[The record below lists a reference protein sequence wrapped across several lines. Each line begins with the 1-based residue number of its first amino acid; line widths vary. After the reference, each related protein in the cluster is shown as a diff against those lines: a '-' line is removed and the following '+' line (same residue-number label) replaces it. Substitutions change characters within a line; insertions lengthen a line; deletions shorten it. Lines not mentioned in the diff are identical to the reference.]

1 MELLFEIELW
11 LLKEYRAERDDKL
24 WQCFLR
30 SYDTAPSTFELSR
43 IDRMGMDSAK
53 LHCCSKAVG
62 SSCRRLCVK
71 TFSNEWTRS
80 WDDFDRECLSQLS
93 EDTLYHCIDED
104 QLQSLIQESEEAAEH
119 TEEMSAPVDNLAALI
134 EELGINIVDEDN
146 ISAPVEEPEPELA
159 VLRTC
164 GSDERFGGPNIQSG
178 MRTQALQMLQQRR
191 CYGYHPRSGF
201 YQILASKDSKR
212 FLGVYYIGKKFAFT
226 RIPMGHDLSPATLQR
241 ITTEAFRALT
251 QAVPQIQGII
261 YLNDLL
267 FHSREP
273 HILEEVPGLLE
284 KMNAML
290 WMVTAYSPELRRMIV
305 VKNFS
310 EALEINT
317 AEMLAGIMGVRWTHR
332 ELQPPVIIIVEVDN
346 TKMLHGLLSGQG
358 LVFNNT
364 ALYRLHLWVM
374 EIVRDCQLDIFWV
387 LSSKSGG
394 HSLKSG
400 ASNGPQN
407 EPRRLWNSE
416 TIHIPGCLSASAM
429 VKIIEALYVSEYD
442 QPTMRLFGL
451 NSCVVNIY
459 LHVAKLVEEPCELGC
474 DGLSYCTNFNNRPTE
489 LFRSC
494 TRQADD
500 AARFDTALWQQEG
513 YLGLPGLNLP
523 VRNISKCSPNVW
535 KAVACALQIKPCHR
549 HSHANRICRYGTHTP
564 TTYAGMALIHQQHMQ
579 VWHLHANNICREDCL
594 DLLSECLDWTRMSGG
609 HTAVSLCLRLSPDH
623 PDTPCISLKQFLQP
637 SDSPYFPPHKG
648 VTSPC
653 KGAPCNSSEV
663 CLINRRCSPG
673 SSCLPY
679 TCVPGCKLGE
689 VSQYI
694 VPEGS
699 YVRIPAMTSGMKS
712 CLKICQCSANGVIE
726 HCQPMPC
733 YPLNSCLIG
742 SRKIEHGTTFHID
755 CKLGSCYA
763 GELSYSKKQCEM
775 SSLGGHD
782 DAYTSLPCNCRPHYV
797 PVCGRNGNTYPS
809 ACLARCADLK
819 DSDFEYHP
827 CSAINP
833 CENNPCGEGKTCHLA
848 RKVCLSLLKNI
859 PCRQYECVDNSVS
872 CSSTAHAPVCDTE
885 GKEHPNMCYLVR
897 YGKTLA
903 YRGPCL
909 VNCESK
915 GTVCGINGETYTS
928 ECAAFAARVSVDY
941 SGPCMAL
948 GLIGDQAVPQCG
960 DVIVCP
966 PLLRP
971 GCLGV
976 TPPGACCPICGG
988 ALRFLYSQKQVDRA
1002 LYILRGNT
1010 LSALTVH
1017 AVLTALERQ
1026 VQVAECAVR
1035 GYLTVETDLFVL
1047 VQPVGSTRPPSD
1059 VQLEACIREA
1069 EKLANLVRGS
1079 SPRVL
1084 TIIHTSEVFARIKCN
1099 SSNITS
1105 LQITITLSYPLD
1117 GRYFTDGDF
1126 ITVTPSDWI
1135 SKVSVIEISVMGAYR
1150 YSHQTA
1156 TAEHSSMNSM
1166 TMTDKISVGVW

>member
-1 MELLFEIELW
+1 MVRPASVALLANALVVLSSTAEDGEIEVGFWECLNQT
-11 LLKEYRAERDDKL
+11 LDEVRSGRVDRAALYPSLEKCQLACVTAASREDLASNCRQSDELSFFTCLDRQEFGAECCANAHTPQCHQACRAIFRSQLTPTREIKTAVNERCHDDSPRVLQCVKNITRVNLAIDPHNYLHCCDKAGNEDCKDTCKRILRTKTSDQEIVDSLQEEGCGPPLPHDKL

-93 EDTLYHCIDED
+93 EDTLYHCIDE
-104 QLQSLIQESEEAAEH
+104 
-119 TEEMSAPVDNLAALI
+119 
-134 EELGINIVDEDN
+134 
-146 ISAPVEEPEPELA
+146 
-159 VLRTC
+159 
-164 GSDERFGGPNIQSG
+164 
-178 MRTQALQMLQQRR
+178 
-191 CYGYHPRSGF
+191 
-201 YQILASKDSKR
+201 
-212 FLGVYYIGKKFAFT
+212 
-226 RIPMGHDLSPATLQR
+226 
-241 ITTEAFRALT
+241 
-251 QAVPQIQGII
+251 
-261 YLNDLL
+261 
-267 FHSREP
+267 
-273 HILEEVPGLLE
+273 
-284 KMNAML
+284 
-290 WMVTAYSPELRRMIV
+290 
-305 VKNFS
+305 
-310 EALEINT
+310 
-317 AEMLAGIMGVRWTHR
+317 
-332 ELQPPVIIIVEVDN
+332 
-346 TKMLHGLLSGQG
+346 
-358 LVFNNT
+358 
-364 ALYRLHLWVM
+364 
-374 EIVRDCQLDIFWV
+374 
-387 LSSKSGG
+387 
-394 HSLKSG
+394 
-400 ASNGPQN
+400 
-407 EPRRLWNSE
+407 
-416 TIHIPGCLSASAM
+416 
-429 VKIIEALYVSEYD
+429 
-442 QPTMRLFGL
+442 
-451 NSCVVNIY
+451 
-459 LHVAKLVEEPCELGC
+459 VEEPCELGC

-549 HSHANRICRYGTHTP
+549 HSHANR
-564 TTYAGMALIHQQHMQ
+564 
-579 VWHLHANNICREDCL
+579 ICREDCL

-679 TCVPGCKLGE
+679 TCVPDTVLIGCKLGE

-712 CLKICQCSANGVIE
+712 CLKICQCSANGAIE

-742 SRKIEHGTTFHID
+742 NRKIGIGKVELEEVNPHLRGGRVENHLVKTTPVHPTEIRTSISPSSAVGLNTTSALANYATEAEHGTTFHID

-872 CSSTAHAPVCDTE
+872 CSSTAHGPVCDTE

-1084 TIIHTSEVFARIKCN
+1084 N
-1099 SSNITS
+1099 
-1105 LQITITLSYPLD
+1105 TLTRQRQLSIP
-1117 GRYFTDGDF
+1117 
-1126 ITVTPSDWI
+1126 V
-1135 SKVSVIEISVMGAYR
+1135 
-1150 YSHQTA
+1150 
-1156 TAEHSSMNSM
+1156 
-1166 TMTDKISVGVW
+1166 